1 MKHLNGLQFF
11 SVKLGLLIIVVL
23 TFIQLTF
30 CVVHIELKK
39 STAKYKSEYLK
50 SLKFVQKNIVN
61 PVSSFL
67 EEKDI
72 SLHQQ
77 VYFKS

>member
-1 MKHLNGLQFF
+1 MKQINGKLSF
-11 SVKLGLLIIVVL
+11 SKLSVLLTMLFSMINLSI
-23 TFIQLTF
+23 

-39 STAKYKSEYLK
+39 STAKYRSEYLK
-50 SLKFVQKNIVN
+50 SLKFRQKNLIN

-77 VYFKS
+77 V

>member
-1 MKHLNGLQFF
+1 MKQLLRFKLFSILIMFF
-11 SVKLGLLIIVVL
+11 AFVN
-23 TFIQLTF
+23 F
-30 CVVHIELKK
+30 CVSVVHIELKK
-39 STAKYKSEYLK
+39 STAKYHSDYLK
-50 SLKFVQKNIVN
+50 SLKFLQKNIIN

-77 VYFKS
+77 V

>member
-1 MKHLNGLQFF
+1 MKQLLRHSRSFKFFLILTMFFAYLNF
-11 SVKLGLLIIVVL
+11 SLCI
-23 TFIQLTF
+23 
-30 CVVHIELKK
+30 VHIELKK
-39 STAKYKSEYLK
+39 STAKYRSEYLK
-50 SLKFVQKNIVN
+50 SLKFLQKNIIN

-77 VYFKS
+77 V